1 MFSFEYIIEPE
12 VRKTEEDPQEQLQLK
27 VLGGQSPTQMTLS
40 IDNLIDLEQ
49 NFYLN
54 RDWIGF

>member
-1 MFSFEYIIEPE
+1 MFSFEYIMEPE

-54 RDWIGF
+54 RD